1 MEIILVYI
9 LGHIYLANWQQI
21 SGQVRIL
28 QWVICCA
35 VQCVEVRPLAIGQNH
50 FNAEPVVSMVF
61 FAGYHHPVNVAPS
74 FFFVLFCFL
83 PLGQPQQALEH
94 LKMCFIK
101 SIDDQALAT
110 CPDASP
116 AFLKTGHMSTAVTL

>member
-21 SGQVRIL
+21 SLQVRIL
-28 QWVICCA
+28 QWVIRCA
-35 VQCVEVRPLAIGQNH
+35 VQCVEVRPLAKGQNH
-50 FNAEPVVSMVF
+50 FNAEPVLSMVF
-61 FAGYHHPVNVAPS
+61 FTGYHHPVNVAPS
-74 FFFVLFCFL
+74 LFVFFL
-83 PLGQPQQALEH
+83 PQGQPQQALEH
-94 LKMCFIK
+94 LKMRFIK
-101 SIDDQALAT
+101 SIDDQAPAT